1 MTMNRKTALV
11 TGSTSGIGLEIARHL
26 ARDGTRV
33 VLTGRRKDL
42 LDDILRDF
50 SLKGWE
56 ADGICADLAISGE
69 AERLFRET
77 LSRTENRL
85 DILVN
90 NAGIWHQSSVED
102 ISRTTFRSVMS
113 LNLETP
119 FILSGLAIRIMKRQ
133 GSGTIVNI
141 SSVAG
146 IEAWAGSALYSASK
160 FGLRALTQSLLAEG
174 APFGV
179 KAFAVC
185 PGYVATPMA
194 SGSPVPPD
202 EMIQPEDVARVV
214 MAHLSLSGA
223 TVLKDIII
231 SRLGAEQ

>member
-119 FILSGLAIRIMKRQ
+119 FILSGLAIRIMKHQ